1 MEFGL
6 LYEWQIPA
14 GLDPSA
20 EAKCFTDIVDQ
31 VKLAEDVGFTSVW
44 SVEHHFLENFSSA
57 SAPEVLLS
65 FIAAATETIRIGHG
79 VRLLPFPYN
88 HPVRAAEMAAT
99 LDLLSGGRLEF
110 GSGRSATI
118 HELGGFGINPAE
130 TREMWEESLRLI
142 VDCWTKPRTEHKG
155 KFFQLPERPV
165 IPKPLQGPHPPLWMS
180 ATSPETHKLAGQF
193 GLGLLSFTLAI
204 AIEEV
209 ERRIQMYRDEI
220 AGCNPIGHAVNEQVA
235 VFTMT
240 HCAPT
245 NEEARLRGEEGV
257 MAYQH
262 DQIEL
267 LCSMVPEIKPGSSY
281 EYYERYVGVDYD
293 KFNFDYLREREMV
306 MVGDPEHLIKVA
318 KRYEAIGIDRLLC
331 HMQFK
336 GMPNQHVV
344 DSIRLFGEEVIPAF
358 S

>member
-1 MEFGL
+1 
-6 LYEWQIPA
+6 
-14 GLDPSA
+14 
-20 EAKCFTDIVDQ
+20 
-31 VKLAEDVGFTSVW
+31 
-44 SVEHHFLENFSSA
+44 
-57 SAPEVLLS
+57 
-65 FIAAATETIRIGHG
+65 
-79 VRLLPFPYN
+79 
-88 HPVRAAEMAAT
+88 
-99 LDLLSGGRLEF
+99 
-110 GSGRSATI
+110 
-118 HELGGFGINPAE
+118 
-130 TREMWEESLRLI
+130 MWEESLRLI
-142 VDCWTKPRTEHKG
+142 IACWTQARTEHKG
-155 KFFQLPERPV
+155 KFFQLPDRPV
-165 IPKPLQGPHPPLWMS
+165 IPKPLQSPHPPLWMS

-220 AGCNPIGHAVNEQVA
+220 AGCNPIGHTVNEQVA

-245 NEEARLRGEEGV
+245 NEEARLRGERGV
-257 MAYQH
+257 MDYQH

-306 MVGDPEHLIKVA
+306 MVGDPEHIIRIA

-331 HMQFK
+331 NMQFK
-336 GMPNQHVV
+336 SMPNEHVV
-344 DSIRLFGEEVIPAF
+344 ESIRLFGEEVIPAF

>member
-14 GLDPSA
+14 GCDPKT
-20 EAKCFTDIVDQ
+20 EAQHLRNIVEQ

-65 FIAAATETIRIGHG
+65 FIAATTERIRIGHG

-88 HPVRAAEMAAT
+88 HPVRAAEQAAT

-110 GSGRSATI
+110 GSGRSATLI
-118 HELGGFGINPAE
+118 ELGGFNINPAD
-130 TREMWEESLRLI
+130 TREMWEESLRLV
-142 VDCWTKPRTEHKG
+142 VDAWTNHTIEHNG
-155 KFFQLPERPV
+155 AFFQVPERPV
-165 IPKPLQGPHPPLWMS
+165 IPKPLQSPHPPLWMS
-180 ATSPETHKLAGQF
+180 ATSPQTHQLAGKF

-204 AIEEV
+204 ALEEV
-209 ERRIQMYRDEI
+209 ERRIQLYRDEI
-220 AGCNPIGHAVNEQVA
+220 AKAEPIGHTVNEQVA

-245 NEEARLRGEEGV
+245 NEQARAQGEVGV
-257 MAYQH
+257 MNYQR
-262 DQIEL
+262 DQIDL
-267 LCSMVPEIKPGSSY
+267 LCTMVPEIKPGSSY

-293 KFNFDYLREREMV
+293 KFTFDYLREREMV
-306 MVGDPEHLIKVA
+306 MVGDPEHCIKVA

-331 HMQFK
+331 HVQFR
-336 GMPNQHVV
+336 GMPNEHVRE
-344 DSIRLFGEEVIPAF
+344 SIRLFGEEVIPAF